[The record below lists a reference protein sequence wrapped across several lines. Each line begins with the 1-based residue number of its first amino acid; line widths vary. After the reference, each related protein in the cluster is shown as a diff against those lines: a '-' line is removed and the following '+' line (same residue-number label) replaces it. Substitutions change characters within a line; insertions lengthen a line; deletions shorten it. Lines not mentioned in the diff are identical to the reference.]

1 MSSWSRVAAVYQSQ
15 DIQLDG
21 YHNVH
26 VCLSEVLNLT
36 NISVNFMSSLTSV
49 RA

>member
-1 MSSWSRVAAVYQSQ
+1 MSPWSRVAAVYQFQ

-26 VCLSEVLNLT
+26 ICSPKVLNLT
-36 NISVNFMSSLTSV
+36 HISVYFISSLTSV
-49 RA
+49 RT